1 MNYAIISASHGPDE
15 GRSDGEGSGQAAFR
29 WVVSESEVSGE
40 QLGQALKRHK
50 NKMIVVVDADEA
62 ATMVERL
69 NARGRPA
76 QEEAEGRHP
85 EQAIAD
91 AKAAG
96 PSQPTP

>member
-1 MNYAIISASHGPDE
+1 MNYAIISASQGPNE
-15 GRSDGEGSGQAAFR
+15 GRSAGASSDQAAFR
-29 WVVSESEVSGE
+29 WIVSESEVSGE

-62 ATMVERL
+62 ADMVERL
-69 NARGRPA
+69 NARGSLS

-91 AKAAG
+91 ARAAG